1 MMPPEYNRR
10 KKVSTNIVNWRR
22 KISCFEFSFLEL
34 LAIRIGFFYR
44 LLMSWRKPV
53 FLNEIKMAGVTS
65 KDKVFFI
72 GCGIFPSEAIL
83 IAEETKAKVVTID
96 NSYNIYRF
104 AKSYIQKKGFSDKIR
119 VEYGDGTD
127 YPVEEF
133 DVVFVAISVWPIDS
147 VLKHLSQHVKKGTR
161 IMCKGMKNDILD
173 TLRNMGSHNVFSVES
188 VLENPKTQSFLLTK
202 K

>member
-1 MMPPEYNRR
+1 MPLEHNIRIGL
-10 KKVSTNIVNWRR
+10 STNIINWRR

-34 LAIRIGFFYR
+34 LATRIGFFYR

-53 FLNEIKMAGVTS
+53 FLKEIKMADVTS

-72 GCGIFPSEAIL
+72 GCGILPSEAIL
-83 IAEETKAKVVTID
+83 IAEETKAEVVTID
-96 NSYNIYRF
+96 NSYNVYRF
-104 AKSYIQKKGFSDKIR
+104 AKSYVQKKGFSDKIR
-119 VEYGDGTD
+119 VEYGDGVD
-127 YPVEEF
+127 YPVEKF
-133 DVVFVAISVWPIDS
+133 GVIFVAISVWPIDS
-147 VLKHLSQHVKKGTR
+147 VLKHLSQNVKKGTR

-173 TLRNMGSHNVFSVES
+173 TLSDTGLYDMFSVKS